1 MCAVAHLAVFVKL
14 GVMAVLLKGD
24 NFWGIKINQQGT
36 KHSCY
41 MGGES
46 TFYLRQSEAATVT
59 LMWLKLTNI
68 ISNVEYA
75 SYDTMTIW
83 GRFFF

>member
-1 MCAVAHLAVFVKL
+1 ME
-14 GVMAVLLKGD
+14 
-24 NFWGIKINQQGT
+24 
-36 KHSCY
+36 
-41 MGGES
+41 GES

-75 SYDTMTIW
+75 SYEA
-83 GRFFF
+83 GVFF